1 MTADLDTLAQ
11 RLLAMAT
18 AIWHNWR
25 INTPEKRSLIAYD
38 H

>member
-1 MTADLDTLAQ
+1 VLTRVAQ

-18 AIWHNWR
+18 AIWHNW
-25 INTPEKRSLIAYD
+25 NNDLTSKRSLTAYD